1 MGTYIIIGLVSGVI
15 YGLAALGVVLIYKG
29 SRIFNFAQAEF
40 GTVAM
45 YTLYVF
51 VGLMGWSYLA
61 AVPVALV
68 VGAFLGIATERVV
81 VRPLQNSPKAIGLVG
96 TAGAALFLVGMELLI
111 AGPLPRGVKG
121 AFEGRG
127 PTIANFTISKQSV
140 LALVVLAIVATASA
154 WFFKKTD
161 LGLAILANSQDST
174 AARLAG
180 VNVNRISSLTWGIAG
195 VLGALT
201 GAVLAPEVAIYP
213 GFMTTVILIP
223 AFTAAIFGGI
233 TSLVGA
239 FVAGQLVGLIEAMGQ
254 FALSK
259 SEALSKVPEGS
270 YVVIFAVLIL
280 ALMFRPN
287 GLFGKET

>member
-1 MGTYIIIGLVSGVI
+1 MATYIIIGLVSGVI
-15 YGLAALGVVLIYKG
+15 YGLAALGLVLIYKG
-29 SRIFNFAQAEF
+29 SRIFNFAQGEF

-51 VGLMGWSYLA
+51 VGLAGWSYLA
-61 AVPVALV
+61 AVPIALL
-68 VGAFLGIATERVV
+68 VGGILGILTERIV
-81 VRPLQNSPKAIGLVG
+81 VRPLQRSPKIIGLVG
-96 TAGAALFLVGMELLI
+96 TTGAALFLVGMELLI
-111 AGPLPRGVKG
+111 AGPLPRGVSG

-127 PTIANFTISKQSV
+127 PTIAGFTISKQSL
-140 LALVVLAIVATASA
+140 LALAVLAIVATASA
-154 WFFKKTD
+154 LFFKKTH
-161 LGLAILANSQDST
+161 LGLAILANSQDPI
-174 AARLAG
+174 AAKLVG

-259 SEALSKVPEGS
+259 SDTLSKVPEGS

-287 GLFGKET
+287 GLFGSEA